1 MTLEDKVRA
10 LEAELRRVEDDL
22 VEQMTR
28 RAKAE
33 ALVLSVQVELLG
45 GGSLARLR
53 AITGIPDPEELYPT
67 GV

>member
-1 MTLEDKVRA
+1 MTLEDRVRA
-10 LEAELRRVEDDL
+10 LEAELHRVEDDL

-33 ALVLSVQVELLG
+33 ALVLSVQVELLA

-53 AITGIPDPEELYPT
+53 AITGIPDPEELYPN